1 MSVNYVSDNNG
12 ATIAIQ
18 IPIEDWKR
26 IKNKY
31 PDIDDLNGNVPEWQM
46 KMMEQ
51 RLKEIEKDPQSVQ
64 DIAGLFEELD
74 KEID

>member
-1 MSVNYVSDNNG
+1 MSVNYVSDNSG

-26 IKNKY
+26 IKEKY
-31 PDIDDLNGNVPEWQM
+31 PDIDSPEDGTPEWQM
-46 KMMEQ
+46 KLMKQ
-51 RLKEIEKDPQSVQ
+51 RLKMIEKDPESIM
-64 DIAGLFEELD
+64 DIDGLFEELD

>member
-18 IPIEDWKR
+18 IPIDDWKR
-26 IKNKY
+26 IKDKY
-31 PDIDDLNGNVPEWQM
+31 PDIDTPGDDIPAWQI
-46 KMMEQ
+46 KMMKE
-51 RLKEIEKDPQSVQ
+51 RLKIIESDPESVQ